1 MYSGVRMSKPTLA
14 GWAATRRSRQLILRL
29 LPAMCALLLLIGLGS
44 YLLVK
49 NALSQ
54 DLDVQQRSRTFISR
68 TMDQVRNEVGRN
80 IINYAKWGEAYKHL
94 HMTVDK
100 AWADDQR
107 NVGAIPYELY
117 GYNGVLVINA
127 QDRTVYAVI
136 DGKPSMMQAS
146 DWLEG
151 DLGAL
156 IDDARQSTQENDGVV
171 RALQVAG
178 KPALVAAATISPGWD
193 PAIEPVAGPA
203 SVMMFVTVLD
213 ADKLAHLSETYGL
226 PTIQVSQTAQPGYD
240 AMPLLGSNIQLSW
253 MPPTPGMDLLRQTLP
268 LFIAGV
274 LALIAV
280 LTLLVR
286 YALTSA
292 HQIDAQFEA
301 LHVTQKELTLLSL
314 HDSLTGLPN
323 RFQLQQFLNDRLER
337 DNPLPL
343 ALLSLDLDRFKP
355 INDALG
361 HAFGDRVLQEVAR
374 RLQQHAQGNGMVAR
388 LGGDEFIVVREGKVD
403 HQGIAALCA
412 SLVADLCRPFEV
424 ETQTVSIGTSIG
436 IALAPEHAHTPDEL
450 LRMGDIAL
458 YRAKAAGR
466 NTWCFYADGMNA
478 EQLVRR
484 QLEQELRHA
493 LLDDQ
498 LRIHYQPRYATVDG
512 ALRSFEALVR
522 WEHPQ
527 RGLLPP
533 DTFIP
538 LAEETGL
545 IQPLGRWV
553 LEHACREAMNWPE
566 AVGLS
571 VNLSPGQLA
580 ENEDVVA
587 VVANALSSSGLP
599 PQRLELEIT
608 ERVLLDH
615 AHRALSTLNALRGLG
630 VRLSLDDFGTGFS
643 SLAYL
648 RKYPLDG
655 IKIDRSFI
663 SHMTER
669 GNDQAI
675 VQAMIDLGRSL
686 GITVTAEGVETLE
699 QLECLQR
706 HPCDEVQG
714 FHFSKAVP
722 ADQLGPLLA
731 GSIPGRSAF

>member
-1 MYSGVRMSKPTLA
+1 MSKPTLA

-29 LPAMCALLLLIGLGS
+29 FPAICALLLLIGLGG

-68 TMDQVRNEVGRN
+68 TLDQVRNEVGRN

-94 HMTVDK
+94 HLTVDK

-107 NVGAIPYELY
+107 NVGSIPYELY

-151 DLGAL
+151 DLNAL
-156 IDDARQSTQENDGVV
+156 IDEARQSTQENDGVV

-193 PAIEPVAGPA
+193 PMIQQIPGPA
-203 SVMMFVTVLD
+203 SVMMFVSVLD

-226 PTIQVSQTAQPGYD
+226 PTIEVAREPQAGYD
-240 AMPLLGSNIQLSW
+240 SMPLLGSNILLNW
-253 MPPTPGMDLLRQTLP
+253 TPPTPGMDLLRQTLP

-274 LALIAV
+274 LALAAV
-280 LTLLVR
+280 LTMLVR
-286 YALTSA
+286 YAMTSA
-292 HQIDAQFEA
+292 RQIDAQFEA
-301 LHVTQKELTLLSL
+301 LHVSQKELTLLSL

-323 RFQLQQFLNDRLER
+323 RFQLQQFLSDRLER
-337 DNPLPL
+337 EITPPL

-355 INDALG
+355 INDVLG
-361 HAFGDRVLQEVAR
+361 HAFGDRVLEEVAQ
-374 RLQQHAQGNGMVAR
+374 RLQQHVQANGMVAR
-388 LGGDEFIVVREGKVD
+388 LGGDEFIVVREG
-403 HQGIAALCA
+403 GIDRNGIEALCA
-412 SLVADLCRPFEV
+412 RLVSDLCRPFEID
-424 ETQTVSIGTSIG
+424 TQTVFIGTSIG
-436 IALAPEHAHTPDEL
+436 IALAPVHARTPAEL

-478 EQLVRR
+478 QLLARR
-484 QLEQELRHA
+484 ELEQELRHA

-498 LRIHYQPRYATVDG
+498 LRVHYQPRYATVDG

-522 WEHPQ
+522 WQHPQ

-553 LEHACREAMNWPE
+553 LEHACREAMTWPE
-566 AVGLS
+566 EIGLS

-587 VVANALSSSGLP
+587 VVANALRSTGLP
-599 PQRLELEIT
+599 ASRLELEIT

-615 AHRALSTLNALRGLG
+615 AHSALSTLTALRALG

-722 ADQLGPLLA
+722 ADQ
-731 GSIPGRSAF
+731 IGRLMAQAQPSQR

>member
-1 MYSGVRMSKPTLA
+1 MSKPTLA

-29 LPAMCALLLLIGLGS
+29 FPAICALLLLIGLGG

-68 TMDQVRNEVGRN
+68 TLDQVRNEVGRN

-94 HMTVDK
+94 HLTVDK

-107 NVGAIPYELY
+107 NVGSIPYELY

-127 QDRTVYAVI
+127 RDRTVYAVI

-151 DLGAL
+151 DLNAL
-156 IDDARQSTQENDGVV
+156 IDEARQSTQENDGVV

-193 PAIEPVAGPA
+193 PMIQQIPGPA
-203 SVMMFVTVLD
+203 SVMMFVSVLD

-226 PTIQVSQTAQPGYD
+226 PTIEVAREPQAGYD
-240 AMPLLGSNIQLSW
+240 SMPLLGSNILLSW
-253 MPPTPGMDLLRQTLP
+253 TPPTPGMDLLRQTLP

-274 LALIAV
+274 LALAAV
-280 LTLLVR
+280 LTMLVR
-286 YALTSA
+286 YAMSSA
-292 HQIDAQFEA
+292 RQIDAQFEA
-301 LHVTQKELTLLSL
+301 LHVSQKELTLLSL

-323 RFQLQQFLNDRLER
+323 RFQLQQFLSDRLER
-337 DNPLPL
+337 EITPPL

-355 INDALG
+355 INDVLG
-361 HAFGDRVLQEVAR
+361 HAFGDRVLQEVAQ
-374 RLQQHAQGNGMVAR
+374 RLQQHVQANGMVAR
-388 LGGDEFIVVREGKVD
+388 LGGDEFIVVREGGID
-403 HQGIAALCA
+403 HDGIEALCA
-412 SLVADLCRPFEV
+412 RLVADLCRPFEID
-424 ETQTVSIGTSIG
+424 TQTVFIGTSIG
-436 IALAPEHAHTPDEL
+436 IALAPVHARTPAEL

-478 EQLVRR
+478 QLLARR
-484 QLEQELRHA
+484 ELEQELRHA

-498 LRIHYQPRYATVDG
+498 LRVHYQPRYATVDG

-522 WEHPQ
+522 WQHPQ

-553 LEHACREAMNWPE
+553 LEHACREAMTWPE
-566 AVGLS
+566 EIGLS

-587 VVANALSSSGLP
+587 VVANALRSTGLP
-599 PQRLELEIT
+599 ASRLELEIT

-615 AHRALSTLNALRGLG
+615 AHSALSTLTALRALG

-722 ADQLGPLLA
+722 ADQ
-731 GSIPGRSAF
+731 IGRLMAQAQPSHR

>member
-1 MYSGVRMSKPTLA
+1 MSKPTLA

-29 LPAMCALLLLIGLGS
+29 FPAICALLLLIGLGG

-68 TMDQVRNEVGRN
+68 TLDQVRNEVGRN

-94 HMTVDK
+94 HLTVDK

-107 NVGAIPYELY
+107 NVGSIPYELY

-127 QDRTVYAVI
+127 RDRTVYAVI

-151 DLGAL
+151 DLNAL
-156 IDDARQSTQENDGVV
+156 IDEARQSTQENDGVV

-193 PAIEPVAGPA
+193 PMIQQIPGPA
-203 SVMMFVTVLD
+203 SVMMFVSVLD

-226 PTIQVSQTAQPGYD
+226 PTIEVGQEPQAGYD
-240 AMPLLGSNIQLSW
+240 SMPLLGSNILLSW
-253 MPPTPGMDLLRQTLP
+253 TPPTPGMDLLRQTLP

-274 LALIAV
+274 LALAAV
-280 LTLLVR
+280 LTMLVR
-286 YALTSA
+286 YAMTSA
-292 HQIDAQFEA
+292 RQIDAQFEA
-301 LHVTQKELTLLSL
+301 LHVSQKELTLLSL

-323 RFQLQQFLNDRLER
+323 RFQIQQFLSDRLER
-337 DNPLPL
+337 EITPPL

-355 INDALG
+355 INDVLG
-361 HAFGDRVLQEVAR
+361 HAFGDRVLQEVAQ
-374 RLQQHAQGNGMVAR
+374 RLQQHVQANGMVAR
-388 LGGDEFIVVREGKVD
+388 LGGDEFIVVREGGID
-403 HQGIAALCA
+403 HDGIEALCA
-412 SLVADLCRPFEV
+412 RLVADLCRPFEID
-424 ETQTVSIGTSIG
+424 TQTVFIGTSIG
-436 IALAPEHAHTPDEL
+436 IALAPVHARTPADL

-478 EQLVRR
+478 QLLARR
-484 QLEQELRHA
+484 ELEQELRHA
-493 LLDDQ
+493 LLDEQ
-498 LRIHYQPRYATVDG
+498 LRVHYQPRYATVDG

-522 WEHPQ
+522 WQHPQ

-553 LEHACREAMNWPE
+553 LEHACHEAMTWPE
-566 AVGLS
+566 EIGLS

-587 VVANALSSSGLP
+587 VVANALRSTGLP
-599 PQRLELEIT
+599 ASRLELEIT

-615 AHRALSTLNALRGLG
+615 AHSTLSTLTALRALG

-722 ADQLGPLLA
+722 ADQIRRLIAQAQP
-731 GSIPGRSAF
+731 SHR

>member
-1 MYSGVRMSKPTLA
+1 MSKPTLA

-29 LPAMCALLLLIGLGS
+29 FPAICALLLLIGLGG

-68 TMDQVRNEVGRN
+68 TLDQVRNEVGRN

-94 HMTVDK
+94 HLTVDK

-107 NVGAIPYELY
+107 NVGSIPYELY

-127 QDRTVYAVI
+127 RDRTVYAVI

-151 DLGAL
+151 DLNAL
-156 IDDARQSTQENDGVV
+156 IDEARQSTQENDGVV

-193 PAIEPVAGPA
+193 PMIQQIPGPA
-203 SVMMFVTVLD
+203 SVMMFVSVLD

-226 PTIQVSQTAQPGYD
+226 PTIEVGQEPQAGYD
-240 AMPLLGSNIQLSW
+240 SMPLLGSNILLSW
-253 MPPTPGMDLLRQTLP
+253 TPPTPGMDLLRQTLP

-274 LALIAV
+274 LALAAV
-280 LTLLVR
+280 LTMLVR
-286 YALTSA
+286 YAMTSA
-292 HQIDAQFEA
+292 RQIDAQFEA
-301 LHVTQKELTLLSL
+301 LHVSQKELTLLSL

-323 RFQLQQFLNDRLER
+323 RFQIQQFLSDRLER
-337 DNPLPL
+337 EITPPL

-355 INDALG
+355 INDVLG
-361 HAFGDRVLQEVAR
+361 HAFGDRVLQEVAQ
-374 RLQQHAQGNGMVAR
+374 RLQQHVQANGMVAR
-388 LGGDEFIVVREGKVD
+388 LGGDEFIVVREGGID
-403 HQGIAALCA
+403 HDGIEALCA
-412 SLVADLCRPFEV
+412 RLVADLCRPFEID
-424 ETQTVSIGTSIG
+424 TQTVFIGTSIG
-436 IALAPEHAHTPDEL
+436 IALAPVHARTPADL

-478 EQLVRR
+478 QLLARR
-484 QLEQELRHA
+484 ELEQELRHA
-493 LLDDQ
+493 LLDEQ
-498 LRIHYQPRYATVDG
+498 LRVHYQPRYATVDG

-522 WEHPQ
+522 WQHPQ

-553 LEHACREAMNWPE
+553 LEHACREAMTWPE
-566 AVGLS
+566 EIGLS

-587 VVANALSSSGLP
+587 VVANALRSTGLP
-599 PQRLELEIT
+599 ASRLELEIT

-615 AHRALSTLNALRGLG
+615 AHSALSTLTALRALG

-722 ADQLGPLLA
+722 ADQ
-731 GSIPGRSAF
+731 IGRLIAQAQPSHR

>member
-1 MYSGVRMSKPTLA
+1 MSKPTLA

-29 LPAMCALLLLIGLGS
+29 FPAICALLLLIGLGG

-68 TMDQVRNEVGRN
+68 TLDQVRNEVGRN

-94 HMTVDK
+94 HLTVDK

-107 NVGAIPYELY
+107 NVGSIPYELY

-127 QDRTVYAVI
+127 RDRTVYAVI

-151 DLGAL
+151 DLNAL
-156 IDDARQSTQENDGVV
+156 IDEARQSTQENDGVV

-193 PAIEPVAGPA
+193 PMIQQIPGPA
-203 SVMMFVTVLD
+203 SVMMFVSVLD

-226 PTIQVSQTAQPGYD
+226 PTIEVAREPQAGYD
-240 AMPLLGSNIQLSW
+240 SMPLLGSNILLSW
-253 MPPTPGMDLLRQTLP
+253 TPPTPGMDLLRQTLP

-274 LALIAV
+274 LALAAV
-280 LTLLVR
+280 LTMLVR
-286 YALTSA
+286 YAMTSA
-292 HQIDAQFEA
+292 RQIDAQFEA
-301 LHVTQKELTLLSL
+301 LHVSQKELTLLSL

-323 RFQLQQFLNDRLER
+323 RFQLQQFLSDRLER
-337 DNPLPL
+337 EITPPL

-355 INDALG
+355 INDVLG
-361 HAFGDRVLQEVAR
+361 HAFGDRVLQEVAQ
-374 RLQQHAQGNGMVAR
+374 RLQQHVPANGMVAR
-388 LGGDEFIVVREGKVD
+388 LGGDEFIVVREGETD
-403 HQGIAALCA
+403 HDGIEALCA
-412 SLVADLCRPFEV
+412 RLVADLCRPFEID
-424 ETQTVSIGTSIG
+424 TQTVFIGTSIG
-436 IALAPEHAHTPDEL
+436 IALAPVHARTPADL

-478 EQLVRR
+478 QLLARR
-484 QLEQELRHA
+484 ELEQELRHA

-498 LRIHYQPRYATVDG
+498 LRVHYQPRYATVDG

-522 WEHPQ
+522 WQHPQ

-553 LEHACREAMNWPE
+553 LEHACHEAMTWPE
-566 AVGLS
+566 EIGLS

-587 VVANALSSSGLP
+587 VVANALRSTGLP
-599 PQRLELEIT
+599 ASRLELEIT

-615 AHRALSTLNALRGLG
+615 AHSALSTLTALRALG

-722 ADQLGPLLA
+722 ADQ
-731 GSIPGRSAF
+731 IGRLMAQAQPSHR

>member
-1 MYSGVRMSKPTLA
+1 MSKPTLA

-29 LPAMCALLLLIGLGS
+29 FPAICALLLLIGLGG

-68 TMDQVRNEVGRN
+68 TLDQVRNEVGRN

-94 HMTVDK
+94 HLTVDK

-107 NVGAIPYELY
+107 NVGSIPYELY

-151 DLGAL
+151 DLNAL
-156 IDDARQSTQENDGVV
+156 IDEARQSTQENDGVV

-193 PAIEPVAGPA
+193 PMIQQIPGPA
-203 SVMMFVTVLD
+203 SVMMFVSVLD

-226 PTIQVSQTAQPGYD
+226 PTIEVAREPQAGYD
-240 AMPLLGSNIQLSW
+240 SMPLLGSNILLSW
-253 MPPTPGMDLLRQTLP
+253 TPPTPGIDLLRQTLP

-274 LALIAV
+274 LALAAV
-280 LTLLVR
+280 LTMLVR
-286 YALTSA
+286 YAMSSA
-292 HQIDAQFEA
+292 RQIDAQFEA
-301 LHVTQKELTLLSL
+301 LHVSQKELTLLSL

-323 RFQLQQFLNDRLER
+323 RFQLQQFLSDRLER
-337 DNPLPL
+337 EITPPL

-355 INDALG
+355 INDVLG
-361 HAFGDRVLQEVAR
+361 HAFGDRVLQEVAQ
-374 RLQQHAQGNGMVAR
+374 RLQQHVQANGMVAR
-388 LGGDEFIVVREGKVD
+388 LGGDEFIVVREGAID
-403 HQGIAALCA
+403 HGGIEALCA
-412 SLVADLCRPFEV
+412 RLVADLCRPFEID
-424 ETQTVSIGTSIG
+424 TQTVFIGTSIG
-436 IALAPEHAHTPDEL
+436 IALAPVHARTPAEL

-478 EQLVRR
+478 QLLARR
-484 QLEQELRHA
+484 ELEQELRHA

-498 LRIHYQPRYATVDG
+498 LRVHYQPRYATVDG

-522 WEHPQ
+522 WQHPQ

-553 LEHACREAMNWPE
+553 LEHACREAMTWPKE
-566 AVGLS
+566 IGLS

-587 VVANALSSSGLP
+587 VVANALRSTGLP
-599 PQRLELEIT
+599 ASRLELEIT

-615 AHRALSTLNALRGLG
+615 AHSALSTLTALRALG

-722 ADQLGPLLA
+722 AEQ
-731 GSIPGRSAF
+731 IGRLMAQAQPSHR

>member
-1 MYSGVRMSKPTLA
+1 MSKPTLA

-29 LPAMCALLLLIGLGS
+29 FPAICALLLLIGLGG

-68 TMDQVRNEVGRN
+68 TLDQVRNEVGRN

-94 HMTVDK
+94 HLTVDK

-127 QDRTVYAVI
+127 RDRTVYAVI

-151 DLGAL
+151 DLNAL
-156 IDDARQSTQENDGVV
+156 IDEARQSTQENDGVV

-193 PAIEPVAGPA
+193 PMIQQIPGPA
-203 SVMMFVTVLD
+203 SVMMFVSVLD

-226 PTIQVSQTAQPGYD
+226 PTIEVAREPQAGYD
-240 AMPLLGSNIQLSW
+240 SMPLLGSNILLSW
-253 MPPTPGMDLLRQTLP
+253 TPPTPGMDLLRQTLP

-274 LALIAV
+274 LALAAV
-280 LTLLVR
+280 LTMLVR
-286 YALTSA
+286 YAMTSA
-292 HQIDAQFEA
+292 RQIDAQFEA
-301 LHVTQKELTLLSL
+301 LHVSQKELTLLSL

-323 RFQLQQFLNDRLER
+323 RFQLQQFLSDRLER
-337 DNPLPL
+337 EITPPL

-355 INDALG
+355 INDVLG
-361 HAFGDRVLQEVAR
+361 HAFGDRVLQEVAQ
-374 RLQQHAQGNGMVAR
+374 RLQQHVQANGMVAR
-388 LGGDEFIVVREGKVD
+388 LGGDEFIVVREGGVD
-403 HQGIAALCA
+403 HDGIEALCGR
-412 SLVADLCRPFEV
+412 LVADLCRPFEID
-424 ETQTVSIGTSIG
+424 TQTVFVGTSIG
-436 IALAPEHAHTPDEL
+436 IALAPVHARTPADL

-478 EQLVRR
+478 QLLARR
-484 QLEQELRHA
+484 ELEQELRHA

-498 LRIHYQPRYATVDG
+498 LRVHYQPRYATVDG

-522 WEHPQ
+522 WQHPQ

-553 LEHACREAMNWPE
+553 LEHACREAMTWPE
-566 AVGLS
+566 EIGLS

-587 VVANALSSSGLP
+587 VVANALRSTGLP
-599 PQRLELEIT
+599 ASRLELEIT

-615 AHRALSTLNALRGLG
+615 AHSALSTLTALRALG
-630 VRLSLDDFGTGFS
+630 VRLSLDDFGSGFS

-699 QLECLQR
+699 QLKCLQR

-722 ADQLGPLLA
+722 ADQ
-731 GSIPGRSAF
+731 IGRLMAQAQPSHR

>member
-1 MYSGVRMSKPTLA
+1 MSKPTLA

-29 LPAMCALLLLIGLGS
+29 FPAICALLLLIGLGG

-68 TMDQVRNEVGRN
+68 TLDQVRNEVGRN

-94 HMTVDK
+94 HLTVDK

-107 NVGAIPYELY
+107 NVGSIPYELY

-127 QDRTVYAVI
+127 RDRTVYAVI

-151 DLGAL
+151 DLNAL
-156 IDDARQSTQENDGVV
+156 IDEARQSTQENDGVV

-193 PAIEPVAGPA
+193 PMIQQIPGPA
-203 SVMMFVTVLD
+203 SVMMFVSVLD

-226 PTIQVSQTAQPGYD
+226 PTIEVAREPQAGYD
-240 AMPLLGSNIQLSW
+240 SMPLLGSNILLSW
-253 MPPTPGMDLLRQTLP
+253 TPPTPGMDLLRQTLP

-274 LALIAV
+274 LALAAV
-280 LTLLVR
+280 LTMLVR
-286 YALTSA
+286 YAMSSA
-292 HQIDAQFEA
+292 RQIDAQFEA
-301 LHVTQKELTLLSL
+301 LHVSQKELTLLSL

-323 RFQLQQFLNDRLER
+323 RFQLQQFLSDRLER
-337 DNPLPL
+337 EITPPL

-355 INDALG
+355 INDVLG
-361 HAFGDRVLQEVAR
+361 HAFGDRVLEEVAQ
-374 RLQQHAQGNGMVAR
+374 RLQQHVQANGMVAR
-388 LGGDEFIVVREGKVD
+388 LGGDEFIVVREGGID
-403 HQGIAALCA
+403 HDDIEALCA
-412 SLVADLCRPFEV
+412 RLVADLCRPFEID
-424 ETQTVSIGTSIG
+424 TQTVFIGTSIG
-436 IALAPEHAHTPDEL
+436 IALAPVHARTPAEL

-478 EQLVRR
+478 QLLARR
-484 QLEQELRHA
+484 ELEQELRHA

-498 LRIHYQPRYATVDG
+498 LRVHYQPRYATVDG

-522 WEHPQ
+522 WQHPQ

-553 LEHACREAMNWPE
+553 LEHACREAVTWPE
-566 AVGLS
+566 KIGLS

-587 VVANALSSSGLP
+587 VVANALRSTGLP
-599 PQRLELEIT
+599 ASRLELEIT

-615 AHRALSTLNALRGLG
+615 AHSALSTLTALRALG

-663 SHMTER
+663 SHVTER

-722 ADQLGPLLA
+722 AEQ
-731 GSIPGRSAF
+731 IGRLMAQAQPSHR

>member
-1 MYSGVRMSKPTLA
+1 MSKPTLA

-29 LPAMCALLLLIGLGS
+29 FPAICALLLLIGLGG

-68 TMDQVRNEVGRN
+68 TLDQVRNEVGRN

-94 HMTVDK
+94 HLTVDK

-127 QDRTVYAVI
+127 RDRTVYAVI

-151 DLGAL
+151 DLNAL
-156 IDDARQSTQENDGVV
+156 IDEARQSTQENDGVV

-193 PAIEPVAGPA
+193 PMIQQIPGPA
-203 SVMMFVTVLD
+203 SVMMFVSVLD
-213 ADKLAHLSETYGL
+213 AEKLAHLSETYGL
-226 PTIQVSQTAQPGYD
+226 PTIEVGQEPQAGYD
-240 AMPLLGSNIQLSW
+240 SMPLLGSNILLSW
-253 MPPTPGMDLLRQTLP
+253 TPPTPGMDLLRQTLP

-274 LALIAV
+274 LALAAV
-280 LTLLVR
+280 LTMLVR
-286 YALTSA
+286 YSMTSA
-292 HQIDAQFEA
+292 RQIDAQFEA
-301 LHVTQKELTLLSL
+301 LHVSQKELTLLSL

-323 RFQLQQFLNDRLER
+323 RFQLQQFLSDRLER
-337 DNPLPL
+337 EITPPL

-355 INDALG
+355 INDVLG
-361 HAFGDRVLQEVAR
+361 HAFGDRVLQEVAQ
-374 RLQQHAQGNGMVAR
+374 RLQQHVQANGMVAR
-388 LGGDEFIVVREGKVD
+388 LGGDEFIVVREGGID
-403 HQGIAALCA
+403 HDDIEALCA
-412 SLVADLCRPFEV
+412 RLVADLCRPFEID
-424 ETQTVSIGTSIG
+424 TQTVFIGTSIG
-436 IALAPEHAHTPDEL
+436 IALAPVHARTPAEL

-478 EQLVRR
+478 QLLARR
-484 QLEQELRHA
+484 ELEQELRHA
-493 LLDDQ
+493 LLDNQ
-498 LRIHYQPRYATVDG
+498 LRVHYQPRYATVDG
-512 ALRSFEALVR
+512 ELRSFEALVR
-522 WEHPQ
+522 WQHPQ

-553 LEHACREAMNWPE
+553 LEHACREAMTWPE
-566 AVGLS
+566 EIGLS

-587 VVANALSSSGLP
+587 VVANALRSTGLP
-599 PQRLELEIT
+599 ASRLELEIT

-615 AHRALSTLNALRGLG
+615 AHSALSTLTALRALG

-722 ADQLGPLLA
+722 ADQLGPLFV
-731 GSIPGRSAF
+731 RSAQSESE

>member
-1 MYSGVRMSKPTLA
+1 MSKPTLA

-29 LPAMCALLLLIGLGS
+29 FPAICALLLLIGLGG

-68 TMDQVRNEVGRN
+68 TLDQVRNEVGRN

-94 HMTVDK
+94 HLTVDK

-107 NVGAIPYELY
+107 NVGSIPYELY

-127 QDRTVYAVI
+127 RDRTVYAVI

-151 DLGAL
+151 DLNAL
-156 IDDARQSTQENDGVV
+156 IDEARQSTQENDGVV

-193 PAIEPVAGPA
+193 PMIQQIPGPA
-203 SVMMFVTVLD
+203 SVMMFVSVLD

-226 PTIQVSQTAQPGYD
+226 PTIEVGQEPQAGYD
-240 AMPLLGSNIQLSW
+240 SMPLLGSNILLSW
-253 MPPTPGMDLLRQTLP
+253 TPPTPGMDLLRQTLP

-274 LALIAV
+274 LALAAV
-280 LTLLVR
+280 LTMLVR
-286 YALTSA
+286 YAMSSA
-292 HQIDAQFEA
+292 RQIDAQFKA
-301 LHVTQKELTLLSL
+301 LHVSQKELTLLSL

-323 RFQLQQFLNDRLER
+323 RFQLQQFLSDRLER
-337 DNPLPL
+337 EITPPL

-355 INDALG
+355 INDVLG
-361 HAFGDRVLQEVAR
+361 HAFGDRVLQEVAQ
-374 RLQQHAQGNGMVAR
+374 RLQQHVQANGMVAR
-388 LGGDEFIVVREGKVD
+388 LGGDEFIVVREGGID
-403 HQGIAALCA
+403 HDDIEALCA
-412 SLVADLCRPFEV
+412 RLVADLCRPFEID
-424 ETQTVSIGTSIG
+424 TQTVFIGTSIG
-436 IALAPEHAHTPDEL
+436 IALAPVHARTPAEL

-478 EQLVRR
+478 QLLARR
-484 QLEQELRHA
+484 ELEQELRHA

-498 LRIHYQPRYATVDG
+498 LRVHYQPRYATVDG

-522 WEHPQ
+522 WQHPQ

-553 LEHACREAMNWPE
+553 LEHACHEAMTWPE
-566 AVGLS
+566 EIGLS

-587 VVANALSSSGLP
+587 VVANALRSTGLP
-599 PQRLELEIT
+599 ASRLELEIT

-615 AHRALSTLNALRGLG
+615 AHSALSTLTALRALG

-722 ADQLGPLLA
+722 ADQIRRLIAQAQP
-731 GSIPGRSAF
+731 SHR

>member
-1 MYSGVRMSKPTLA
+1 MSKPTLA

-29 LPAMCALLLLIGLGS
+29 FPAICALLLLIGLGGC
-44 YLLVK
+44 LLVK

-68 TMDQVRNEVGRN
+68 TLDQVRNEVGRN

-94 HMTVDK
+94 HLSVDK

-107 NVGAIPYELY
+107 NVGSIPYELY

-151 DLGAL
+151 DLNAL
-156 IDDARQSTQENDGVV
+156 IDEARQSTQENDGVV

-193 PAIEPVAGPA
+193 PMIQQIPGPA
-203 SVMMFVTVLD
+203 SVMMFVSVLD

-226 PTIQVSQTAQPGYD
+226 PTIEVAREPQAGYD
-240 AMPLLGSNIQLSW
+240 SMPLLGSNILLSW
-253 MPPTPGMDLLRQTLP
+253 TPPTPGMDLLRQTLP

-274 LALIAV
+274 LALTAV
-280 LTLLVR
+280 LTMLVR
-286 YALTSA
+286 YAMTSA
-292 HQIDAQFEA
+292 RQIDAQFEA
-301 LHVTQKELTLLSL
+301 LHLSQKELTLLSL

-323 RFQLQQFLNDRLER
+323 RFQLQQFLSDRLAREIT
-337 DNPLPL
+337 PPL

-355 INDALG
+355 INDVLG
-361 HAFGDRVLQEVAR
+361 HAFGDRVLQEVAQ
-374 RLQQHAQGNGMVAR
+374 RLQQHVQANGMVAR
-388 LGGDEFIVVREGKVD
+388 LGGDEFIVVREGETD
-403 HQGIAALCA
+403 HDGIEALCA
-412 SLVADLCRPFEV
+412 RLVADLCRPLEIDA
-424 ETQTVSIGTSIG
+424 QTVFIGTSIG
-436 IALAPEHAHTPDEL
+436 IALAPVHARTPAEL

-478 EQLVRR
+478 QLLARR
-484 QLEQELRHA
+484 ELEQELRHA

-498 LRIHYQPRYATVDG
+498 LRVHYQPRYATVDG

-522 WEHPQ
+522 WQHPQ

-538 LAEETGL
+538 LAEETGI

-553 LEHACREAMNWPE
+553 LEHACREAMTWPE
-566 AVGLS
+566 DIGLS

-587 VVANALSSSGLP
+587 VVANALRSTGLP
-599 PQRLELEIT
+599 ASRLELEIT

-615 AHRALSTLNALRGLG
+615 AHSALSTLTALRALG

-722 ADQLGPLLA
+722 ADQLGPLFVRSA
-731 GSIPGRSAF
+731 GSESE

>member
-1 MYSGVRMSKPTLA
+1 MSKPTLA

-29 LPAMCALLLLIGLGS
+29 FPAICALLLLIGLGG

-68 TMDQVRNEVGRN
+68 TLDQVRNEVGRN

-94 HMTVDK
+94 HLTVDK

-107 NVGAIPYELY
+107 NVGSIPYELY

-127 QDRTVYAVI
+127 RDRTVYAVI

-151 DLGAL
+151 DLNAL
-156 IDDARQSTQENDGVV
+156 IDEARQSTQENDGVV

-193 PAIEPVAGPA
+193 PMIQQIPGPA
-203 SVMMFVTVLD
+203 SVMMFVSVLD

-226 PTIQVSQTAQPGYD
+226 PTIEVAREPQAGYD
-240 AMPLLGSNIQLSW
+240 SMPLLGSNILLSW
-253 MPPTPGMDLLRQTLP
+253 TPPTPGMDLLRQTLP

-274 LALIAV
+274 LALAAV
-280 LTLLVR
+280 LTMLVR
-286 YALTSA
+286 YAMSSA
-292 HQIDAQFEA
+292 RQIDAQFEA
-301 LHVTQKELTLLSL
+301 LHVSQKELTLLSL

-323 RFQLQQFLNDRLER
+323 RFQLQQFLSDRLER
-337 DNPLPL
+337 EITPPL

-355 INDALG
+355 INDVLG
-361 HAFGDRVLQEVAR
+361 HAFGDRVLQEVAQ
-374 RLQQHAQGNGMVAR
+374 RLQQHVQANGMVAR
-388 LGGDEFIVVREGKVD
+388 LGGDEFIVVREGGID
-403 HQGIAALCA
+403 HDDIEALCA
-412 SLVADLCRPFEV
+412 RLVADLCRPFEID
-424 ETQTVSIGTSIG
+424 TQTVFIGTSIG
-436 IALAPEHAHTPDEL
+436 IALAPVHARTPAEL

-478 EQLVRR
+478 QLLARR
-484 QLEQELRHA
+484 ELEQELRHA

-498 LRIHYQPRYATVDG
+498 LRVHYQPRYATVDG

-522 WEHPQ
+522 WQHPQ

-553 LEHACREAMNWPE
+553 LEHACREAMTWPE
-566 AVGLS
+566 EIGLS

-587 VVANALSSSGLP
+587 VVANALRSTGLP
-599 PQRLELEIT
+599 ASRLELEIT

-615 AHRALSTLNALRGLG
+615 AHSALSTLTALRALG

-722 ADQLGPLLA
+722 ADQ
-731 GSIPGRSAF
+731 IGRLMAQAQPSHR